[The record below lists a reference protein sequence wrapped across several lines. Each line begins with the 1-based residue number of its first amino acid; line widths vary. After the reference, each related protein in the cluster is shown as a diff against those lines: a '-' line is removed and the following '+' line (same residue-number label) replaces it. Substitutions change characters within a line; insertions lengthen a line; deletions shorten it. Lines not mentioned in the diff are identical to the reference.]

1 MLKKWIAL
9 LLSFVLMLSAL
20 PLGVFAETEPT
31 DSTQPATTETTVP
44 AETGETKP
52 EEAAEEE
59 KKKFEITAQPVGAWG
74 AVTPPQK
81 LRTKAA
87 RIQLLR
93 DAIAWDYQN
102 ALFHEDAE
110 SLLGYCGLL
119 ASYQLFHRGI
129 NTWRKSADG
138 NNYFNDYSAMNMTT
152 GGYIPQAYASVEE
165 SEKPEEPPQEQVPV
179 QTPAQTPEQTT
190 EPGQEQV
197 QEVPKGKSLEKV
209 LNEITN
215 HGTLD
220 VYNLLVC
227 FEKTDTAAGSIYGH
241 VVFIYGII
249 DGVLYFTES
258 ANMFG
263 KQAGEPMEC
272 SISQFAASYDTW
284 TEFEG
289 VIVLGCK
296 EYLENCAAYQSEL
309 FATCVEPTQLM
320 ALPYQ
325 ENSQQLRTIRKGERL
340 QVIGL
345 YENREKEFYYQI
357 DDGGTIGYARAA
369 DLLPILYLHDSLEL
383 TDAKMPETLR
393 PGRDFTLDGN
403 VLAPGAL
410 LGQVCVQ
417 ILDEEGNCLQKAT
430 REATGEEFDLG
441 NYQLNRTLEFHKLEE
456 GSYTCRILADSVIYA
471 CVGEKV
477 VKQVDTQLLLEQS
490 FCVTKEEKKETAS
503 AEPDVAEMA
512 SVQEQPAEL
521 PAAEDEP
528 VKDRWHYENQTWY
541 CYKQGVPCT
550 GWVRSAGVDY
560 YLKEDGSV
568 TTGWAVVDGRQR
580 LFTATGAVYS
590 GWLKDQDGMR
600 YLDESGVPVCGWHR
614 IDGVY
619 CYFDEKGILKKN
631 VADIEMRR
639 QLRQMGATREEILA
653 AEAAKNSEPQEE

>member
-31 DSTQPATTETTVP
+31 DSTQPASTEATAP
-44 AETGETKP
+44 GETQETKP
-52 EEAAEEE
+52 EETAEEE
-59 KKKFEITAQPVGAWG
+59 KKKIEITAQPVGAWG
-74 AVTPPQK
+74 TVTPPQK
-81 LRTKAA
+81 LRTKVA
-87 RIQLLR
+87 RILLLR

-138 NNYFNDYSAMNMTT
+138 NNHFDEYSAMNMTT
-152 GGYIPQAYASVEE
+152 GGYIPQAYAALEE
-165 SEKPEEPPQEQVPV
+165 SEKPEEQPQEQTPP
-179 QTPAQTPEQTT
+179 QTPEQTPEQTT
-190 EPGQEQV
+190 APGQEQV
-197 QEVPKGKSLEKV
+197 QEAPKGKSLEKV

-249 DGVLYFTES
+249 DGILYFTES
-258 ANMFG
+258 ANLFG

-325 ENSQQLRTIRKGERL
+325 ENSQQLRSVRKGERL

-345 YENREKEFYYQI
+345 YENREKEFYCQI
-357 DDGGTIGYARAA
+357 DDGGTIGYVRAV
-369 DLLPILYLHDSLEL
+369 DLLPILYLHDSFTL
-383 TDAKMPETLR
+383 TEAKLPETLR

-410 LGQVCVQ
+410 LSQVCVQ
-417 ILDEEGNCLQKAT
+417 ILDEEGNCLQKAI

-441 NYQLNRTLEFHKLEE
+441 NYQLNRALEFHKLEE
-456 GSYTCRILADSVIYA
+456 GSYTCRIQADSVIYA
-471 CVGEKV
+471 YAEEKL

-490 FCVTKEEKKETAS
+490 FCVAKEEKNDAETA
-503 AEPDVAEMA
+503 EPV
-512 SVQEQPAEL
+512 
-521 PAAEDEP
+521 AAEVTPVQQPTEP
-528 VKDRWHYENQTWY
+528 TAAEEEPAKSGWYYENQTWY
-541 CYKQGVPCT
+541 CYKQGAPCT

-580 LFTATGAVYS
+580 LFTATGAIYS
-590 GWLKDQDGMR
+590 GWLKDQDGVR
-600 YLDESGVPVCGWHR
+600 YLDENGVPVCGWHR
-614 IDGVY
+614 IGGAY
-619 CYFDEKGILKKN
+619 CSFDEKGFLQKKFMGS
-631 VADIEMRR
+631 ALR
-639 QLRQMGATREEILA
+639 QLRQMGLTKEDLLA
-653 AEAAKNSEPQEE
+653 AEAAKNTEPQEE